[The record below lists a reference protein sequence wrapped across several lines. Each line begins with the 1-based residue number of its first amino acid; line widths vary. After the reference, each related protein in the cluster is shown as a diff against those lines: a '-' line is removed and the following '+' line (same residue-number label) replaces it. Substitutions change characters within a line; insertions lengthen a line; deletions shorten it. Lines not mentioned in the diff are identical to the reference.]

1 MNKTTASSVLFAL
14 LGACTLNSCIWL
26 PIQQQ
31 FTRDQYPGER
41 PPMVIAEVN
50 GKPAHNNWLKVD
62 QHMLPPAAHQITDIE
77 KASDGLPL
85 GIPSEF
91 SNIVISP
98 YHPHYQL
105 DYTNIPV
112 GSKVW
117 DPYTGKPFYIGR
129 TYTFN

>member
-1 MNKTTASSVLFAL
+1 MNKTSTTSILITL
-14 LGACTLNSCIWL
+14 LGACALSSCIWQ

-31 FTRDQYPGER
+31 FTRDQYPGQR
-41 PPMVIAEVN
+41 PPAVITEEN

-62 QHMLPPAAHQITDIE
+62 EHMLPPASHQTTNIK
-77 KASDGLPL
+77 KADDGLPL

-98 YHPHYQL
+98 YYPHYQL
-105 DYTNIPV
+105 DYTDVPV
-112 GSKVW
+112 GAKVW
-117 DPYTGKPFYIGR
+117 DPYTRQPFYIGR

>member
-1 MNKTTASSVLFAL
+1 MNKTSATSVILAL
-14 LGACTLNSCIWL
+14 LGACTLSSCIWQ

-31 FTRDQYPGER
+31 FTRDQYPGQR
-41 PPMVIAEVN
+41 PPSVISEVN
-50 GKPAHNNWLKVD
+50 GKPAHTNWLKVD
-62 QHMLPPAAHQITDIE
+62 EHMLPPASYQIE
-77 KASDGLPL
+77 KIENAPDGLPY

-98 YHPHYQL
+98 YYPYYQL
-105 DYTNIPV
+105 DYTNVPV

-117 DPYTGKPFYIGR
+117 DPYTRKPFYISR